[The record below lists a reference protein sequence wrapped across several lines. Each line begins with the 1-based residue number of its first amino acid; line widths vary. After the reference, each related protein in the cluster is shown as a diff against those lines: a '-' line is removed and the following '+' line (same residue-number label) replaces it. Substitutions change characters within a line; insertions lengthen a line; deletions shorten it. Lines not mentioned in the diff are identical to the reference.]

1 MLPQEQPS
9 ITTPVVF
16 ILFNRP
22 QKTAETFAQIAKM
35 KPASLYLVADGPR
48 PNHPTDKLNCAAAR
62 AVVEQIDWE
71 CTVQRNYAEQNMG
84 CKRRVASG
92 LDWVFAQVEEAIIL
106 EDDILMDSSFF
117 AFAQEMLETY
127 RHDTRIR
134 HIAGYNSVSSLPP
147 SLYSYFFSRW
157 APIWGWATWRRAW
170 QSYDVAMSLWSPQVR
185 NMLYKQ
191 GVVPPAK
198 VREFEMT
205 YQGKIDTWDY
215 QWQFS
220 QLMQSGLSIIPE
232 KNLIRNIGF
241 GADATHTFDRKS
253 SHAHATTQALSFPL
267 IHPPYI
273 MANPAYD
280 QALYARS
287 HVSLPARIR
296 GKMGGLLQK
305 MTKRAL

>member
-1 MLPQEQPS
+1 MPQEQPS
-9 ITTPVVF
+9 LTTPIVF

-22 QKTAETFAQIAKM
+22 QKTAETFAQIAKV
-35 KPASLYLVADGPR
+35 KPTSLYLVADGPR
-48 PNHPTDKLNCAAAR
+48 PNHATDEVNCAAAR

-117 AFAQEMLETY
+117 AFAQEMLATY

-134 HIAGYNSVSSLPP
+134 HIAGYKSISTLPP
-147 SLYSYFFSRW
+147 SPYSYFFSRW
-157 APIWGWATWRRAW
+157 TPIWGWATWRRAW

-185 NMLYKQ
+185 NMLHMQ
-191 GVVPPAK
+191 GIVPPAK

-205 YQGKIDTWDY
+205 HQGKIDTWDY

-220 QLMQSGLSIIPE
+220 QLIESGLSIIPE

-241 GADATHTFDRKS
+241 GADATHTFDPNS
-253 SHAHATTQALSFPL
+253 SHAHVTTQALSFPL

-287 HVSLPARIR
+287 HVSPPARIR
-296 GKMGGLLQK
+296 GKVGGLVHK
-305 MTKRAL
+305 MTKRAF